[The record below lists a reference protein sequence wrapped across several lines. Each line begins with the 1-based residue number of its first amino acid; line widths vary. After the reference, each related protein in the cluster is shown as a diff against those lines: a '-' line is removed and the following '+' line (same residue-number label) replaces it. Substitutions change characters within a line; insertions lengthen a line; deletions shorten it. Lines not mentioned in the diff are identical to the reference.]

1 MSSIPNSGFSKLH
14 RNKENARWLGVCAG
28 VADWLEI
35 PAALVRVIFIV
46 CVLAWPTLAIGYFIL
61 YFCLTDERD
70 TESLKDY
77 IKNNKT
83 TAHFK
88 GINYRKPIY
97 RNMAKKRIS
106 GVCAGFADYL
116 EVSPLIVRVITLGS
130 LFIFGPFTFWAYII
144 CIFVL
149 EPDPATVSSDYW
161 ENTRRGRRYK
171 RRAARRE
178 RREARAGKSYVNE
191 ESRTGMANEMSP
203 PAGAKTESASIDEC
217 SQVYQQLER
226 RLRSIEAY
234 MTSKQFRLHCEIN
247 RI

>member
-1 MSSIPNSGFSKLH
+1 
-14 RNKENARWLGVCAG
+14 
-28 VADWLEI
+28 
-35 PAALVRVIFIV
+35 
-46 CVLAWPTLAIGYFIL
+46 
-61 YFCLTDERD
+61 
-70 TESLKDY
+70 
-77 IKNNKT
+77 
-83 TAHFK
+83 
-88 GINYRKPIY
+88 
-97 RNMAKKRIS
+97 MAKKRIS

-161 ENTRRGRRYK
+161 ENTRKGRRYK